1 MITSAEGFIA
11 LRNSTIKA
19 EYDRAAMEEAPL
31 SVWRAVLKSY
41 PDYMRWVVH
50 NKTVP
55 LEILEELCS
64 AEPESK
70 RFVASKRKLSQSL
83 FESLSEDSDSVVRCG
98 IACNR
103 KTPLDIL
110 EKLSLDEDEAE
121 DEDEDV
127 ADAARRNFA
136 SRKK

>member
-1 MITSAEGFIA
+1 MITSAEEFVA
-11 LRNSTIKA
+11 LRSSTIKA
-19 EYDRAAMEEAPL
+19 EYDRAAMEEAPI
-31 SVWRAVLKSY
+31 SVWREVIKNY

-64 AEPESK
+64 ADPESR
-70 RFVASKRKLSQSL
+70 RFVASKRKLSRNL
-83 FESLSEDSDSVVRCG
+83 FESLSDDSDSVVRCG
-98 IACNR
+98 VACNR
-103 KTPLDIL
+103 KTPPDIL
-110 EKLSLDEDEAE
+110 EKLFL

-136 SRKK
+136 TRKK

>member
-1 MITSAEGFIA
+1 MITSAEEFIA
-11 LRNSTIKA
+11 LRSSTIKT
-19 EYDRAAMEEAPL
+19 EYDRAAMEEAPI
-31 SVWRAVLKSY
+31 SVWRAVIKGY

-64 AEPESK
+64 SDPESR
-70 RFVASKRKLSQSL
+70 RFVSSKRKLSRGL
-83 FESLSEDSDSVVRCG
+83 FESLSEDSDFVVRCG

-103 KTPLDIL
+103 KTPPDIL
-110 EKLSLDEDEAE
+110 ERLFLDK
-121 DEDEDV
+121 DEDV

-136 SRKK
+136 ARKK

>member
-1 MITSAEGFIA
+1 MVTSAEEFVA
-11 LRNSTIKA
+11 LRSSTIKA
-19 EYDRAAMEEAPL
+19 EYDRAAMEEAPI

-64 AEPESK
+64 TDFESK
-70 RFVASKRKLSQSL
+70 RFVASKRKLSQNL

-110 EKLSLDEDEAE
+110 EKLFL

>member
-1 MITSAEGFIA
+1 MITSAEEFIV
-11 LRNSTIKA
+11 LRSSSIKA
-19 EYDRAAMEEAPL
+19 EYDRAAMEEAPI
-31 SVWRAVLKSY
+31 SVWRAVIKNY

-55 LEILEELCS
+55 LEILEELCF
-64 AEPESK
+64 ADPESR
-70 RFVASKRKLSQSL
+70 RFVASKRKLSQTL
-83 FESLSEDSDSVVRCG
+83 FVSLSADSNSDVRCR

-110 EKLSLDEDEAE
+110 ENLLL

-127 ADAARRNFA
+127 ADAARRNLA
-136 SRKK
+136 SRRK